1 MIDCRGG
8 ARKASAWNGI
18 KSAPPRFPLLRQAPP
33 TRFLRSGNQKQQ
45 KSAAAQGGRRGRIA
59 MESRPAVAGSGANAI
74 IPTAPGRLIPK
85 RGQIKMILGSSDGDR
100 FQMMIVK
107 NQATSQNNQMIGKKA
122 LPPMKEDNGIP
133 ILDKTRM
140 TAIRKH
146 IHGVGVCH
154 IPTSRLR
161 KGFNDMANGWKENF

>member
-1 MIDCRGG
+1 
-8 ARKASAWNGI
+8 
-18 KSAPPRFPLLRQAPP
+18 
-33 TRFLRSGNQKQQ
+33 
-45 KSAAAQGGRRGRIA
+45 
-59 MESRPAVAGSGANAI
+59 
-74 IPTAPGRLIPK
+74 
-85 RGQIKMILGSSDGDR
+85 MILGSSDGDR

-146 IHGVGVCH
+146 IHGVGVVTF
-154 IPTSRLR
+154 PQA
-161 KGFNDMANGWKENF
+161 G